1 MTPLFPNPD
10 HYKFNLIAMTSPEAK
25 RLWRRAIKEYFD
37 NTCIY
42 CGITHD
48 INDLTLDHVL
58 PRSRGGKN
66 TWTNLVAACKKCNQR
81 KGNKTPSESDMR
93 PIRKPVKPKVTVLKN
108 IEKTQINPKWKN
120 YLWNF
125 I

>member
-48 INDLTLDHVL
+48 INDLTLDHVHPRHL
-58 PRSRGGKN
+58 GGKDETHNLCLLYTSPSPRDRTRSRM
-66 TWTNLVAACKKCNQR
+66 
-81 KGNKTPSESDMR
+81 PSSA
-93 PIRKPVKPKVTVLKN
+93 
-108 IEKTQINPKWKN
+108 
-120 YLWNF
+120 
-125 I
+125 

>member
-48 INDLTLDHVL
+48 INDLTLDHVH
-58 PRSRGGKN
+58 PRHLGGKDD
-66 TWTNLVAACKKCNQR
+66 THNLACSCLRCNQE
-81 KGNKTPSESDMR
+81 KGTNNWKQFIQQFGNPLREQ
-93 PIRKPVKPKVTVLKN
+93 VLADY
-108 IEKTQINPKWKN
+108 I
-120 YLWNF
+120 YG
-125 I
+125 

>member
-48 INDLTLDHVL
+48 INDLTLDHVH
-58 PRSRGGKN
+58 PRHLGGKDE
-66 TWTNLVAACKKCNQR
+66 THNLVCSCLRCNQE
-81 KGNKTPSESDMR
+81 KGTNNWKQFIQQHGNPLREQ
-93 PIRKPVKPKVTVLKN
+93 VLADYVGT
-108 IEKTQINPKWKN
+108 I
-120 YLWNF
+120 
-125 I
+125 